1 MEEGQWMSEEQY
13 IRASL
18 NTEEKEDNIINIQ
31 SNLDS
36 KKLSNK
42 EPVEDFFFFAIW

>member
-18 NTEEKEDNIINIQ
+18 NTEEKEDNIFKSHDPFNR
-31 SNLDS
+31 SWDVLKDY
-36 KKLSNK
+36 
-42 EPVEDFFFFAIW
+42 VEKRSIE